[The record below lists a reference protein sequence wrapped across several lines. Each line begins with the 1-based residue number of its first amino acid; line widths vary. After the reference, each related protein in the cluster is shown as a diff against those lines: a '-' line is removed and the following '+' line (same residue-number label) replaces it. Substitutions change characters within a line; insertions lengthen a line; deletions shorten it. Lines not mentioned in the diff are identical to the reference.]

1 MLNFSTGLRNNLVNS
16 SGLGSLMNSGAIYVY
31 SGTKPT
37 TPDNAPNGTL
47 LAIVTTEGRTYNPS
61 DDAIEAGLR
70 LQLFPPGGLVKVGV
84 WRLVG
89 QATGTATWFRWCS
102 RGYDGFGFSE
112 TRCRIDGDI
121 GSELQL
127 TETAITAATR
137 MEIESFLMMLTMA
150 AWA

>member
-1 MLNFSTGLRNNLVNS
+1 MLHFSTGLRNNLVNS
-16 SGLGSLMNSGAIYVY
+16 SGLGSLMNSGAMYVY
-31 SGTKPT
+31 SGTKPSS
-37 TPDNAPNGTL
+37 PDNVPNAPL
-47 LAIVTTEGRTYNPS
+47 LAMITTEGLTYNPNDNS
-61 DDAIEAGLR
+61 NGAGLR

-127 TETAITAATR
+127 TETNITATTR
-137 MEIESFLMMLTMA
+137 IEIESFLMMLTMA